1 MVVVMVIMVATIL
14 GVVVAE
20 PERLEVMLDSP
31 VGQLHLMDIGQE
43 PVVLEERL
51 IFQFLV
57 HLSIM
62 PAEVVEELKILLSRI
77 NLLP

>member
-1 MVVVMVIMVATIL
+1 MVEVTCQVEAAVA
-14 GVVVAE
+14 
-20 PERLEVMLDSP
+20 PERLEVMVDLQ
-31 VGQLHLMDIGQE
+31 VGQHQHMDIGQE
-43 PVVLEERL
+43 RVVLEDRQ

-62 PAEVVEELKILLSRI
+62 PAEVVEELKIVLSRI